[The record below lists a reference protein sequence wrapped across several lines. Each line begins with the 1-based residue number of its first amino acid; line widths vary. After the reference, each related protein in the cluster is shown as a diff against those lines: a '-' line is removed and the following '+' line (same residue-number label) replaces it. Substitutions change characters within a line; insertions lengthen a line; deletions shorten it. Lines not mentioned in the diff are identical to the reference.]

1 MGHFFFFMFVIASC
15 LFWSAACT
23 AAAARTH
30 RSWLRLL
37 LEAVAVLAPV
47 VALAPFVTF
56 TGFLA
61 FVKHLPTNWFGPTL
75 ATFLSVFI
83 GGTWIVWA
91 GLARANA
98 KSLRAETD
106 PVPPAAHWPVI
117 GLAAAF
123 VMAKAVS
130 FGTLLIID
138 NAVAAQAPYL
148 RLEAAQIMQAN
159 LPPAVADADNAA
171 TLYHQVL
178 PVIDAEP
185 AFKDDTSPVLDRSFD
200 ITSPRVAEVLARHRS
215 TLDVI
220 RRAADIDVCRFHR
233 DWTRPSIDMLLP
245 EMQSL
250 REAARLLSLAAR
262 REAADGNL
270 PGALRD
276 VVRLQ
281 QMGRHAAA
289 EPMLISSLVGVAID
303 TIALDT
309 LTEVLPRLRK
319 ADLPALDAED
329 IRDLVATVPAI
340 TRPFYG
346 EEAFGLATLADIADG
361 RLDPAALNQAFS
373 FSKVG
378 GVMPVWSSQLAMPVL
393 SLFRSFLLP
402 NDIAGYRSI
411 MNRYQAQMTSH
422 KCYADVMTSSKE
434 IEEEIRNHSPGM
446 LSSLLVPALGS
457 VVRVHAEAEARHR
470 AAAVLVAATRQR
482 LETGDLPASLDELV
496 PDPLSTVPRD
506 PFTADQPL
514 LMKRGNDSLLV
525 YSVGHDGE
533 DDGGPARRDPAAP
546 GAERVEGND
555 DIGLRMAL

>member
-1 MGHFFFFMFVIASC
+1 MGHFLFFLFVVASC
-15 LFWSAACT
+15 LLWSAACT
-23 AAAARTH
+23 AAAARTQ
-30 RSWLRLL
+30 RPWLRWL
-37 LEAVAVLAPV
+37 LEALAVLAPG
-47 VALAPFVTF
+47 VALAPFVAF
-56 TGFLA
+56 TAFLA
-61 FVKHLPTNWFGPTL
+61 FVKQMPTNWFGPTF
-75 ATFLSVFI
+75 ATFLSALI
-83 GGTWIVWA
+83 GGAWIVRA
-91 GLARANA
+91 GLGRSHYAP
-98 KSLRAETD
+98 LRFSSE
-106 PVPPAAHWPVI
+106 PVPLAARWPVV
-117 GLAAAF
+117 GLAASF
-123 VMAKAVS
+123 VMAKAVA
-130 FGTLLIID
+130 FGTLLILD

-185 AFKDDTSPVLDRSFD
+185 TFKDDTSPVWDRTFE

-233 DWTRPSIDMLLP
+233 DWTRPSIAMLLP

-250 REAARLLSLAAR
+250 REAARLLALAAR

-270 PGALRD
+270 PGSLRD

-289 EPMLISSLVGVAID
+289 EPMLISSLVSIAID
-303 TIALDT
+303 TMALDA

-329 IRDLVATVPAI
+329 IRDLVATVPPI
-340 TRPFYG
+340 SRPFYG

-361 RLDPAALNQAFS
+361 RLDPTALNQAM
-373 FSKVG
+373 G
-378 GVMPVWSSQLAMPVL
+378 GIVPVWSSQLAMPVL

-411 MNRYQAQMTSH
+411 MNRYQAQITSH
-422 KCYADVMTSSKE
+422 KRYADVMNSSKE
-434 IEEEIRNHSPGM
+434 IEEEIRNQSPGM

-457 VVRVHAEAEARHR
+457 VVRAHAQAEARHR

-482 LETGDLPASLDELV
+482 LETGELPKSLDDLV
-496 PDPLSTVPRD
+496 PNPLSTVPRD

-514 LMKRGNDSLLV
+514 LMKWGNDSLLI
-525 YSVGHDGE
+525 YSIGHDGE
-533 DDGGPARRDPAAP
+533 DDGGPAAP